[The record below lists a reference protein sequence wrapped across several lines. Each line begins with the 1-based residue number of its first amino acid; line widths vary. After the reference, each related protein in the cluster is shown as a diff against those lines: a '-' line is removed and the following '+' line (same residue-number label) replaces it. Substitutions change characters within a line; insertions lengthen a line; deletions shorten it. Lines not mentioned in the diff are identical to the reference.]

1 MKQGMGTWRTRRSQ
15 QQHAHENMD
24 AAPEH
29 SQMMTLVNSLTDAV
43 LSTDAHGVITIYNA
57 AMIGLLDTNATL
69 HGHHINEIFQ
79 LQTLGR
85 TPINV
90 FEELSKSPSIRTRDD
105 LIMPL
110 SDGDHLRLEATFAP
124 ILGGSSST
132 DGYVLILRDVTK
144 IKSLEEERDEFIS
157 VVSHELRTPV
167 AIAEGALDNARLLAE
182 KGYTQKVHEAL
193 VAAHDQV
200 MFLAKMINDLGTLS
214 RAERGAADETETINL
229 MELASTL
236 HSEFAPR
243 AAEKGLRFDLD
254 VSAQIG
260 VIKVSRLYLT
270 ELLQNFII
278 NAIKYTPRGGVTLR
292 MHRRNGAVQFAVIDT
307 GIGIGKT
314 DQKKIFQ
321 RFYRAEDYRTRE
333 TSGTG
338 LGLYVAGKL
347 AHKLGCTISVKSRLN
362 HGSTFSFELADP
374 PTSA

>member
-1 MKQGMGTWRTRRSQ
+1 MGRWRTGRSQ
-15 QQHAHENMD
+15 QCGRDETK

-69 HGHHINEIFQ
+69 HGHHISEIFQ
-79 LQTLGR
+79 LQTLSG
-85 TPINV
+85 TPIDV

-144 IKSLEEERDEFIS
+144 IKSLEQERDEFIS

-278 NAIKYTPRGGVTLR
+278 NAIKYTPHGGVTLR
-292 MHRRNGAVQFAVIDT
+292 MHRRNGVVQFAVIDT

>member
-1 MKQGMGTWRTRRSQ
+1 M
-15 QQHAHENMD
+15 
-24 AAPEH
+24 
-29 SQMMTLVNSLTDAV
+29 
-43 LSTDAHGVITIYNA
+43 
-57 AMIGLLDTNATL
+57 
-69 HGHHINEIFQ
+69 
-79 LQTLGR
+79 
-85 TPINV
+85 
-90 FEELSKSPSIRTRDD
+90 
-105 LIMPL
+105 
-110 SDGDHLRLEATFAP
+110 
-124 ILGGSSST
+124 
-132 DGYVLILRDVTK
+132 ILRDVTK

-278 NAIKYTPRGGVTLR
+278 NAIKYTPHGGVTLR
-292 MHRRNGAVQFAVIDT
+292 MHRRNGVVQFAVIDT